1 MGIVGEGNGR
11 GTLAAVEFLRV
22 LFFDWQC
29 VTNQTKWRNEV
40 SVTKRW
46 GGGPPDG
53 YGYCVVVSGEGQA
66 GKSVWRGF
74 PSHEKACV
82 ARGFCLLE
90 TLPHKTKN
98 NQKAKNKI

>member
-29 VTNQTKWRNEV
+29 VTNQTKWRDEV

-46 GGGPPDG
+46 GGAPPDG
-53 YGYCVVVSGEGQA
+53 YGYGYCGESG
-66 GKSVWRGF
+66 
-74 PSHEKACV
+74 
-82 ARGFCLLE
+82 
-90 TLPHKTKN
+90 
-98 NQKAKNKI
+98 